1 MKMIVTID
9 NRPIYDHTNGDGVV
23 IRDKRMAIQMLMV
36 RRDVKQNNVCLRWV
50 DTGSML
56 ADCLTKSTAAA
67 GLLLNVF
74 RNGRDGIVFEVATPA
89 Q

>member
-1 MKMIVTID
+1 M
-9 NRPIYDHTNGDGVV
+9 
-23 IRDKRMAIQMLMV
+23 
-36 RRDVKQNNVCLRWV
+36 KQNNVCLRWV

-74 RNGRDGIVFEVATPA
+74 RNGRYGIVFEVATPA